1 MKINEI
7 TKKVRSVIL
16 KQLREGSAQEMHRMI
31 SGEIVPFGCDQCIE
45 DIADR
50 IIDATASRNDC
61 PKRTDSGEHYNGILK
76 VLRRKLRRADKINSE
91 ELG

>member
-1 MKINEI
+1 MKNIFESR
-7 TKKVRSVIL
+7 VRFT
-16 KQLREGSAQEMHRMI
+16 LRKMLVEGSAQEMHRMI

-61 PKRTDSGEHYNGILK
+61 PKRTDAREHYNGILK

-91 ELG
+91 DLG